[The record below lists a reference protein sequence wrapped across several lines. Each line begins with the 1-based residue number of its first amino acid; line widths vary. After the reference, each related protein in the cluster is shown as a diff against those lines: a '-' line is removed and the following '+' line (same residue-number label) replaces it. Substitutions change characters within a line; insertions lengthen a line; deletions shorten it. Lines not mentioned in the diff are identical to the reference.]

1 MSLHNPK
8 NIDEFTKEELFK
20 FYNEVRSYETF
31 HSDGYTYFKPNED
44 LLNNIDSM
52 VREME
57 KRK

>member
-1 MSLHNPK
+1 MSLLNPK

-20 FYNEVRSYETF
+20 FYDEVRTSETF

-44 LLNNIDSM
+44 LLHNIDSM
-52 VREME
+52 IREME